1 MRKTL
6 AISFLFISILSVAQ
20 PNEQNTIEISGVVY
34 SSVNNKP
41 LSDVIISFDSG
52 SRGTSTNQNG
62 EFKYNYN
69 LRSGDSIERVE
80 TIAMGYKPL
89 DTIINVNSGKNIS
102 LNIILK
108 PYLGINRQQALDHI
122 KIGKINLLLS
132 GGIAPVSYQSDKE
145 FSKKYN
151 LNFVEF
157 GCEAVANE
165 SLYEYNKTVFEY
177 LDKQYGKK
185 WRKEIRKDIIGL
197 EK

>member
-1 MRKTL
+1 MIK
-6 AISFLFISILSVAQ
+6 ISTILFLFITLLCNAQ
-20 PNEQNTIEISGVVY
+20 SEKENTIEISGIVY

-41 LSDVIISFDSG
+41 LSDVTISFDSR
-52 SRGTSTNQNG
+52 SRGASTNENG
-62 EFKYNYN
+62 EFKYVYH
-69 LRSGDSIERVE
+69 LRSGDSIEKIE
-80 TIAMGYKPL
+80 TIAIGYKPL
-89 DTIINVNSGKNIS
+89 DSIINVNSGKNID

-108 PYLGINRQQALDHI
+108 PHLGINRQQALDHI

-132 GGIAPVSYQSDKE
+132 GGIAPVVYQSDKK

-157 GCEAVANE
+157 GCEAVAEE

-177 LDKQYGKK
+177 LDKKYGKK

-197 EK
+197 KN